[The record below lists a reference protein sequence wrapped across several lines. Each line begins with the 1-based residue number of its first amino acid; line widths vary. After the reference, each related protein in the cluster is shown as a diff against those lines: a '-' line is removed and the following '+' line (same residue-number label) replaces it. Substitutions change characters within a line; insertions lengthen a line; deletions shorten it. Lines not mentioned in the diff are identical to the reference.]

1 MNSKQNKGYDLAAAR
16 AHFAAR
22 VAFTT
27 GSHELEQLVDQASKG
42 ADVSEFR
49 VVDVRYPADFAQGHV
64 PGAVNLPSNKW
75 TAAGAEKAGLSK
87 DGINYLYCYNP
98 TCHLAAG
105 AAVALIELG
114 YRVVEVE
121 GGWST
126 WVANGYRID
135 VATTSAIAPAAA

>member
-1 MNSKQNKGYDLAAAR
+1 MNAKHLKGYDLAAAQ

-22 VAFTT
+22 VRFTT
-27 GSHELEQLVDQASKG
+27 GAHELEQLVDQASKG
-42 ADVSEFR
+42 ADLGDFK
-49 VVDVRYPADFAQGHV
+49 VVDVRYPADFAQGRV

-98 TCHLAAG
+98 TCHLAAN
-105 AAVALIELG
+105 AAVDLIRLG

-126 WVANGYRID
+126 WVANGYRIEV
-135 VATTSAIAPAAA
+135 VATSAAA

>member
-1 MNSKQNKGYDLAAAR
+1 MNAKHLKGYDLAAAQ

-22 VAFTT
+22 VSFTT

-42 ADVSEFR
+42 ADLGEFK
-49 VVDVRYPADFAQGHV
+49 VVDVRYPADFAQGRV

-98 TCHLAAG
+98 TCHLAAN
-105 AAVALIELG
+105 AAVELIRLG

-126 WVANGYRID
+126 WVANGYRIEATAS
-135 VATTSAIAPAAA
+135 VAA

>member
-1 MNSKQNKGYDLAAAR
+1 MNAKHLKGYDLAAAQ

-22 VAFTT
+22 ARFTT

-42 ADVSEFR
+42 ADLGDFK
-49 VVDVRYPADFAQGHV
+49 VVDVRYPADFAQGRV

-75 TAAGAEKAGLSK
+75 TAAGAEKAGLTK

-98 TCHLAAG
+98 TCHLAAE
-105 AAVALIELG
+105 AAVELTRLG

-126 WVANGYRID
+126 WVANGYRIEV
-135 VATTSAIAPAAA
+135 VATSAAA